1 MIRIIIR
8 QEESLLIPD
17 SLLIIFAFQESSEFA
32 QMYNG
37 YKSRPDVE
45 PGEPFV
51 PTVSVADLPDSIDWR
66 QKGYVTEIKNQVH
79 VYTKSDNSYVSTF
92 IMYTGKIPELMQ

>member
-1 MIRIIIR
+1 M
-8 QEESLLIPD
+8 LIPD
-17 SLLIIFAFQESSEFA
+17 GSLIIFAFQESSEFA

-37 YKSRPDVE
+37 YKSRPDIE

-66 QKGYVTEIKNQVH
+66 QKGYVTGIKNQV
-79 VYTKSDNSYVSTF
+79 
-92 IMYTGKIPELMQ
+92 

>member
-1 MIRIIIR
+1 
-8 QEESLLIPD
+8 
-17 SLLIIFAFQESSEFA
+17 
-32 QMYNG
+32 MYNG
-37 YKSRPDVE
+37 YKSRPDIE

-79 VYTKSDNSYVSTF
+79 VYYKSRVV
-92 IMYTGKIPELMQ
+92 

>member
-1 MIRIIIR
+1 
-8 QEESLLIPD
+8 
-17 SLLIIFAFQESSEFA
+17 
-32 QMYNG
+32 MYNG

-66 QKGYVTEIKNQVH
+66 QKGYVTEIKNQV
-79 VYTKSDNSYVSTF
+79 YSYVSTF
-92 IMYTGKIPELMQ
+92 INLMYTQGKYGIHT